1 MSLGI
6 TDVDNVGPRLERCAQ
21 IMADAD
27 AAVSRESETNMATL
41 LNLLTVPDAY
51 ADWKRALGLYALAA
65 TPIYAGVSRW
75 QDETVLAFR
84 KADDLRGWHH
94 YIPAVTAQDATFST
108 APRDALGIPA
118 LAPTQWQARLARHA
132 PVLQVEMRG
141 DFDRIG
147 AIGFRE
153 NEPAVDASEPAA
165 YQRIAFTC
173 FNGQTMIQLVY
184 TFWFSERPRRGARV
198 LLGSTFDFLSGAL
211 DGLIVPVTLAPDGE
225 PLLVDSIHACG
236 CYYLFIPGPRL
247 ADIPAPS
254 AAMEWAFVPSRL
266 SVLKRGQRIALRIES
281 GTHYVTGSH
290 VVDSIAANATHYRIK
305 DENSLRSVPMP
316 AGGNRSLY
324 GPDGIVAHSAR
335 GERFVLWVTGVDS
348 PGAMRQ

>member
-75 QDETVLAFR
+75 QDETVLAFP
-84 KADDLRGWHH
+84 KADDLRGLHH
-94 YIPAVTAQDATFST
+94 YIPAATEQST
-108 APRDALGIPA
+108 TLSPATRNALGIPS
-118 LAPTQWQARLARHA
+118 LAPTQWQVLLEHYA
-132 PVLQVEMRG
+132 PALQIETQG

-147 AIGFRE
+147 TIGVRE

-165 YQRIAFTC
+165 YQRTVFTC
-173 FNGQTMIQLVY
+173 LNGQIPIQLVY

-236 CYYLFIPGPRL
+236 CYHLFFPGPRL

-254 AAMEWAFVPSRL
+254 AAME
-266 SVLKRGQRIALRIES
+266 
-281 GTHYVTGSH
+281 
-290 VVDSIAANATHYRIK
+290 
-305 DENSLRSVPMP
+305 
-316 AGGNRSLY
+316 
-324 GPDGIVAHSAR
+324 
-335 GERFVLWVTGVDS
+335 
-348 PGAMRQ
+348 